1 MVCLIEYAICTVI
14 SSSSI
19 LLLCEAVEPS
29 QLYDFVL
36 ISTNKFEK
44 VGLKEDHQKH
54 IECLDTLSL
63 GYLLQ

>member
-1 MVCLIEYAICTVI
+1 MCTII

-19 LLLCEAVEPS
+19 LLLCEAVKPS
-29 QLYDFVL
+29 QAYDFVL

-44 VGLKEDHQKH
+44 VGPKEDHQKH

-63 GYLLQ
+63 SYLIQ